1 MNKEI
6 KRNRPASTLI
16 KEYIEKKKGR
26 MSEARAELHRRFDYL
41 DYSQQKKILVAH
53 LKSSMSDRQWA
64 YPRLLNYWDDSFM
77 PIVKELWEE
86 YHEERC
92 SWSII
97 RYFPKDYIMEQF
109 DTLSLVGRNYFHICL
124 RFGGDDDFVIDKEL
138 LPLSD
143 YLFVMYRIGK
153 KISASE
159 AMQIL
164 YSIAQE
170 ICGNTLEYDIDLRR
184 SESRV
189 ESLYPERIRQISQAF
204 YYITEMNIE
213 KAINEFKE
221 WSNKVSLDIEGD
233 QEWINMQSSS
243 RSDSDFNKKA
253 YYVLIK
259 VMMRNLPDQYKVP
272 MPEIYKTPGIL
283 KLIDKLGLVCA
294 KEDEPSQDLPF

>member
-1 MNKEI
+1 
-6 KRNRPASTLI
+6 
-16 KEYIEKKKGR
+16 
-26 MSEARAELHRRFDYL
+26 
-41 DYSQQKKILVAH
+41 
-53 LKSSMSDRQWA
+53 
-64 YPRLLNYWDDSFM
+64 
-77 PIVKELWEE
+77 
-86 YHEERC
+86 
-92 SWSII
+92 
-97 RYFPKDYIMEQF
+97 
-109 DTLSLVGRNYFHICL
+109 
-124 RFGGDDDFVIDKEL
+124 
-138 LPLSD
+138 
-143 YLFVMYRIGK
+143 
-153 KISASE
+153 
-159 AMQIL
+159 MQIL

-170 ICGNTLEYDIDLRR
+170 ICGNTLKYDIDLRR

-294 KEDEPSQDLPF
+294 KADKPSQDLPF